1 MADVDSQVQIEIKT
15 TFDNGGTEAA
25 AEGLGK
31 VQEAAQNAAASSGEL
46 GTNLQ
51 SAETAAGAAAQ
62 IAGEIATGLGDAAQ
76 NANGAAEA
84 AGALAGGLAAA
95 GEAAG
100 EIADNGGGA
109 AQAIEQV
116 GTAAQDAAPAADQ
129 MADKWSKVEEA
140 IGNFKD
146 RLPGL
151 ASALNVIFAA
161 FAKGFEEVAKFNEEV
176 RKVHETTIGL
186 QDSLAAALG
195 HDPRSAFE
203 KRTAVMSRDELAEEL
218 ERKKAER
225 KDVAKGLPLTIT
237 EFEKSMVDADG
248 LWGRV
253 LKAMGKGGFE
263 QFLKQNNTT
272 MNNPMMKTL
281 SAMTADET
289 WGEMSDEE
297 KKKAFEDVIKKEIG
311 RVGEMTRQI
320 EDLERRIG
328 RYDERA
334 KELSREE
341 KLAGASSE
349 EKERLRGEFLEE
361 DIAELEAR
369 RESRAKDGKGLVA
382 EDELRLRSL
391 YNRRK
396 ARGGSRILP
405 ISGNE
410 DGNLPG
416 IGNPDG
422 GFRGM
427 GSGSSATDR
436 QPSTSQPS
444 TGESMAATMPL
455 MEFLEQKRD
464 EVSNPRGGRADGS
477 ADVAGSIRDFAQT
490 AVQAITARD
499 RELDELRAAQERLAR
514 ELEQAKSQMQNLR
527 N

>member
-25 AEGLGK
+25 AAGLGK
-31 VQEAAQNAAASSGEL
+31 VQEVAQGAAASSGEL
-46 GTNLQ
+46 GTNLG
-51 SAETAAGAAAQ
+51 S
-62 IAGEIATGLGDAAQ
+62 AAQ
-76 NANGAAEA
+76 NAQGAATA

-95 GEAAG
+95 GQAAG
-100 EIADNGGGA
+100 EIADDGGKA
-109 AQAIEQV
+109 AQAIRET
-116 GTAAQDAAPAADQ
+116 GKAAEDAAPAAEE
-129 MADKWSKVEEA
+129 MAGKWE
-140 IGNFKD
+140 
-146 RLPGL
+146 GL
-151 ASALNVIFAA
+151 AGTLQGAVGALAEIAGVLDIIFGA

-203 KRTAVMSRDELAEEL
+203 KLTAVMSRDELAAEL

-225 KDVAKGLPLTIT
+225 KDASKNLPLTIT
-237 EFEKSMVDADG
+237 EFEKAAVDADG
-248 LWGRV
+248 LVGRIV
-253 LKAMGKGGFE
+253 KAMGKGGLDA
-263 QFLKQNNTT
+263 FLKQNHLPLGSN
-272 MNNPMMKTL
+272 L
-281 SAMTADET
+281 SRVLEGMTADET
-289 WGEMSDEE
+289 WGKMNPEQQ
-297 KKKAFEDVIKKEIG
+297 KKAVEDAIKKEIA

-328 RYDERA
+328 RYDERD
-334 KELSREE
+334 KRLSRDER
-341 KLAGASSE
+341 LAGASPE
-349 EKERLRGEFLEE
+349 EKERLRGEFLDE

-369 RESRAKDGKGLVA
+369 REERAKYGKGLVA

-436 QPSTSQPS
+436 QPSTGQPS